1 MVAFIES
8 AGRKVTTAMKLTRT
22 EAEDFIYRESYLLDN
37 QAYTEW
43 LKLFTEDGIYWLP
56 MYDEVNPKLN
66 TSILY
71 DDSRLREMRVHQL
84 VNKPH
89 YAQIPPSRTVHLV
102 SNVAVTPTT
111 RSDESVV
118 RCAVMVAE
126 LRAGDHRQL
135 GLGNQRIF
143 AGHCEYHLRDCGDL
157 RIALKKV
164 TLIQRD
170 VPIENLSFLL

>member
-1 MVAFIES
+1 M
-8 AGRKVTTAMKLTRT
+8 KVKMSLSRSD
-22 EAEDFIYRESYLLDN
+22 AEDFLYEEARLLDSR
-37 QAYTEW
+37 AYEEW

-56 MYDEVNPKLN
+56 MYDDVDPTLESSLM
-66 TSILY
+66 Y
-71 DDSRLREMRVHQL
+71 DDGALREMRVYQL

-102 SNVAVTPTT
+102 SNVSVAPAD
-111 RSDESVV
+111 REDESLV

-126 LRAGDHRQL
+126 LREGDHQQI

-143 AGHCEYHLRDCGDL
+143 AGHCEYRLRESGRL
-157 RIALKKV
+157 SIAMKKL
-164 TLIQRD
+164 TLIKRD